1 MEFVLLFEDIGWTLL
16 IIIETTAAAFT
27 VGHIVLSQRDVS
39 SAVGWTGLVLLTPG
53 LGVVLYWIFGVNRIR
68 RKAHRLR
75 SETLLNHDSSGLRTK
90 QRAIRILSKN
100 FPDLIGMG
108 RLGDTLTHS
117 NLQAGN
123 QIQPLANGDDAY
135 PVMLAAITAAQYS
148 VALSTYIFD
157 YDSIGQQFVTALAQA
172 QQRGV
177 QVRVLIDGVGQRY
190 SRPYTPHQLRQSLLP
205 IGVFLESPLPVRNP
219 YLNLRNHRKILVI
232 DGRTGFTG
240 GLNIRANCVLAD
252 QPLHP
257 VSDLHFKLTGPVV
270 RGLLNAFAMDWHF
283 TTGERLSGNTWYPLL
298 IPCGNSIARCIADG
312 PDENCDLI
320 RRMIL
325 GALVH
330 AKHRVRIITPYFL
343 PDQSLISALNVTALR
358 GVEIQILLPAHNNL
372 RFVHWAAQAQAEQ
385 ILLGGCR
392 IYLSAPPFDHT
403 KLMLMDMTWCFFGSA
418 NWDARSLR
426 LNFEL
431 NVECYD
437 VALSNTLNQLFETK
451 LATAREVRIEELRT
465 RPLPIKL
472 RDGVARLFS
481 PYL

>member
-1 MEFVLLFEDIGWTLL
+1 MDVVLVLEKIGWTLL
-16 IIIETTAAAFT
+16 IIVETCAAVWT
-27 VGHIVLSQRDVS
+27 VGHIILSQRDVS

-75 SETLLNHDSSGLRTK
+75 SETVFNHDHIALSTTSC
-90 QRAIRILSKN
+90 AISILNKN

-108 RLGDTLTHS
+108 RLGDALTHS
-117 NLQAGN
+117 DLQVGN
-123 QIQPLANGDDAY
+123 QIQPLVNGDTAY
-135 PVMLAAITAAQYS
+135 PVMLAAIATAQHS
-148 VALSTYIFD
+148 IALSTYIFD
-157 YDSIGQQFVTALAQA
+157 YDFIGQQFVTALERA

-190 SRPYTPHQLRQSLLP
+190 SRPYTPNQLRQRLLP
-205 IGVFLESPLPVRNP
+205 VGVFLESPFPIRNP

-232 DGRTGFTG
+232 DGRIGFTG
-240 GLNIRANCVLAD
+240 GLNIRANCVLAA
-252 QPLHP
+252 QPMRP
-257 VSDLHFKLTGPVV
+257 VSDLHFKITGPVV
-270 RGLLNAFAMDWHF
+270 RGLLTAFAVDWHF
-283 TTGERLSGNTWYPLL
+283 TTGERLTGKLWYPLL
-298 IPCGNSIARCIADG
+298 IPNGNSIARCIADG
-312 PDENCDLI
+312 PDEQCDLI

-325 GALVH
+325 GALAH

-343 PDQSLISALNVTALR
+343 PDQSIISSLNVTALR
-358 GVEIQILLPAHNNL
+358 GVDIQILLPAQNNL

-385 ILLGGCR
+385 LLIGGCR
-392 IYLSAPPFDHT
+392 IFLSAPPFDHT
-403 KLMLMDMTWCFFGSA
+403 KLMLMDTTWCFFGSA

-437 VALSNTLNQLFETK
+437 VVLSSTLNQLFDTK
-451 LATAREVRIEELRT
+451 LATARELRMEELRA
-465 RPLPIKL
+465 RSLPVKL
-472 RDGVARLFS
+472 RDGAARLFS